1 MITLEQHG
9 DVTRVLMSSRASRAI
24 GYSVSAYLT
33 RDVIIDTGFPS
44 VRHEL
49 CAVVERTR
57 PRGAV
62 VTHYHEDHGGNVG
75 ELARRG
81 LPIAVADATLAAL
94 RAGRRIGLYR
104 QVIWGPIE
112 PLASAIEPFVPTG
125 LELLHTPGHSA
136 DHHVVWDAERE
147 TLYSG
152 DLFLGVKVRVAH
164 TGEQPRQLA
173 ASVRAA
179 AALRPR
185 RMFDAHRGLVADPVS
200 SLQAKADWLEETI
213 AAIDKRIAEGWSD
226 RAVTR
231 DVLGRE
237 DMANYIS
244 KGGLSR
250 INFVRG
256 VRSSAP
262 ATAARPAASAAP

>member
-9 DVTRVLMSSRASRAI
+9 DVTRVIMSSRASRAI

-33 RDVIIDTGFPS
+33 RSMIIDTGFPS
-44 VRHEL
+44 VRREL
-49 CAVVERTR
+49 GALVDRER
-57 PRGAV
+57 PRGVV
-62 VTHYHEDHGGNVG
+62 VTHYHEDHGGNVAD
-75 ELARRG
+75 LARRG
-81 LPIAVADATLAAL
+81 LPIALADATLAAL

-104 QVIWGPIE
+104 QIIWGPIE
-112 PLASAIEPFVPTG
+112 PLAIAIEAWMPDRMA
-125 LELLHTPGHSA
+125 LLHTPGHSA

-164 TGEQPRQLA
+164 TGEQPRRLA
-173 ASVRAA
+173 ESVRAA

-185 RMFDAHRGLVADPVS
+185 RMFDAHRGLVDDPIS
-200 SLQAKADWLEETI
+200 ALEAKADWMDTTI
-213 AAIDKRIAEGWSD
+213 AAIDTRIAQGWED
-226 RAVTR
+226 RAITR
-231 DVLGRE
+231 EVLGRE
-237 DMANYIS
+237 EPANYIS

-256 VRSSAP
+256 VRDSAP
-262 ATAARPAASAAP
+262 LTAAPRAASTAP